1 MFERR
6 VVFVIYEGFQTLD
19 LAGPYEVFQGVV
31 LRIGGYTCQ
40 IVAPAVGAVRSGSE
54 LPVCAGHGIGELD
67 PRGIDTLVVAGGY
80 GVDAACRDPA
90 LVSWV
95 AAAGAGARRVTSVCS
110 GVFLL
115 AAAGLLAA
123 GCRVTT
129 HWGREGQLKRQHPEL
144 VVDCDPIFVR
154 DGRVWTSAGVTAG
167 MDLALALV
175 EDDHGRDTAHAVA
188 QELVMFLRRPGS
200 QSQFSVPLWSAQPST
215 SPIKAAVAAV
225 HAGPGAR
232 HAVSDL
238 ASHAGLSPRQL
249 QRRFT
254 AELGLPPAQYVER
267 VRIEAARRALAEG
280 DEPVDVIARRC
291 GFGTAET
298 LRRAFHRQLGVA
310 PSDYR
315 DRFRSPGPVSG
326 PPPGSRRAGGAHGK
340 QSPASRLA
348 ALSSPY
354 PNETLARFA
363 GGPGGPIA
371 PLLTPPPPCQPG
383 ADDPLPDRAGTSTQT
398 LGEPA

>member
-1 MFERR
+1 
-6 VVFVIYEGFQTLD
+6 VVFVIYEGFQSLD
-19 LAGPYEVFQGVV
+19 LAGPFEVFQGVGF
-31 LRIGGYTCQ
+31 RGGSYACEV
-40 IVAPAVGAVRSGSE
+40 VAPLPGPVRSGSG
-54 LPVCAGHGIGELD
+54 LTVTAGHGIVGAD

-80 GVDAACRDPA
+80 GVDAASQDGA
-90 LVSWV
+90 LVRWV

-115 AAAGLLAA
+115 AAAGLVT

-129 HWGREGQLKRQHPEL
+129 HWGRAEQLRREHPE
-144 VVDCDPIFVR
+144 VSVDIDPIFIR

-175 EDDHGRDTAHAVA
+175 EDDHGRDVAQAVA

-215 SPIKAAVAAV
+215 RPIKAAVAAV
-225 HAGPGAR
+225 HAGPGDP
-232 HAVSDL
+232 HAISDL
-238 ASHAGLSPRQL
+238 AAHAGLSPRQL

-254 AELGLPPAQYVER
+254 AEIGVPPAQYVER
-267 VRIEAARRALAEG
+267 VRIEAARRSLADG

-298 LRRAFHRQLGVA
+298 LRRAFHRHLGVA

-315 DRFRSPGPVSG
+315 DRFRSVREYS
-326 PPPGSRRAGGAHGK
+326 
-340 QSPASRLA
+340 
-348 ALSSPY
+348 
-354 PNETLARFA
+354 
-363 GGPGGPIA
+363 
-371 PLLTPPPPCQPG
+371 
-383 ADDPLPDRAGTSTQT
+383 
-398 LGEPA
+398 